1 VKPDDLSGEEAEKV
15 QREEQAKIDEAQPLT
30 EDELI
35 LKKKLLSQ
43 GFNNWS
49 RRDFQ
54 QFIKANEKYG
64 RSDLKNIAAEIEF
77 KNPKEVFFGRERR
90 CELL

>member
-1 VKPDDLSGEEAEKV
+1 VKPDDLSGKEAEKV

-35 LKKKLLSQ
+35 LKEELLSQ
-43 GFNNWS
+43 GFDNWS

-64 RSDLKNIAAEIEF
+64 RNDLKNIAAEIES
-77 KNPKEVFFGRERR
+77 KSPKEVFFGQKE
-90 CELL
+90 ELN